1 MDTDVGSAGGVEIV
15 HGNYVLVIVGSGDRL
30 VRKTPAVRDGIK
42 VESAGRIVACRYGED
57 DSAVGN
63 VNDRREPS
71 PTAGVIGD
79 LRV

>member
-1 MDTDVGSAGGVEIV
+1 MDADEGSAGGVEIV

-30 VRKTPAVRDGIK
+30 VRKTPTVRDGVK
-42 VESAGRIVACRYGED
+42 VESACGIVACRDSEHY
-57 DSAVGN
+57 SAVGN